1 MNNFLYPREFIF
13 YNFSTR
19 FHIPWK
25 QRRLAFALKI
35 EIYNIY
41 YDSFKQLQNAS
52 RRALDLWS
60 RDAPSVG
67 FPAPRSKDES
77 EISYYAQTLIGN
89 GSRDAL
95 SHSPAAH
102 RILCNNCHRVSQNKK
117 HPHRLFEPLSLS
129 TSIDDCWYKIPVWSL
144 SDIS

>member
-1 MNNFLYPREFIF
+1 MNNFYILESSFF
-13 YNFSTR
+13 YFSTIR

-41 YDSFKQLQNAS
+41 YDSFIQLQNAS

-77 EISYYAQTLIGN
+77 EISYYAQTLIGT

-117 HPHRLFEPLSLS
+117 APSSFVRTFIAFHLHR
-129 TSIDDCWYKIPVWSL
+129 
-144 SDIS
+144 